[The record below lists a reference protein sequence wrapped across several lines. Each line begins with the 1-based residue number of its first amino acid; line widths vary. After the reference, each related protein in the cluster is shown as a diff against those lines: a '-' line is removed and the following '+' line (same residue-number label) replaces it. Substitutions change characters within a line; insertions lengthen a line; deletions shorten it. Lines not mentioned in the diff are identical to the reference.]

1 MISCILVQKFE
12 FLAFIFQDAGSII
25 HLGIILLSTSC
36 MPLVAR
42 FVVEIN
48 LPTCLSRSPWH
59 CSAAEAQKQHSPQHH
74 TLLLHQPVV
83 VATSVYSLSHPII
96 QHRRSELP
104 WLTRLERWAGSVAH
118 GTVVGSGSTVH
129 TTISL
134 SVYKSRGKIIGYHVH
149 DICIVIILPLETR
162 EDFCNKFLCFHVR
175 GAMLAERG

>member
-48 LPTCLSRSPWH
+48 LPTCLSRSPRH
-59 CSAAEAQKQHSPQHH
+59 CSAAEAQKQHSPRHH

-83 VATSVYSLSHPII
+83 VATSVYSSSHPIV

-104 WLTRLERWAGSVAH
+104 WLTRLQRWAGSVVH
-118 GTVVGSGSTVH
+118 DTVVGSC
-129 TTISL
+129 SL
-134 SVYKSRGKIIGYHVH
+134 CGTCLNLIQKKGCV
-149 DICIVIILPLETR
+149 
-162 EDFCNKFLCFHVR
+162 
-175 GAMLAERG
+175 